1 MLEMCGTGKEGH
13 FKRKGKKGKADNYNL
28 IAPDLHKQPFEDEH
42 QLTFLRGFQLSAVVN
57 RAPFF
62 RNMLCVAA

>member
-1 MLEMCGTGKEGH
+1 MKCVALEKKDILKGKE
-13 FKRKGKKGKADNYNL
+13 KKGKADNYNL